1 MRNNAWKDVLAI
13 VFGAAML
20 WGYIA
25 NIYRLSQCD
34 FEPKYR
40 AETIRICGIVFPP
53 VGVIIGYIDL
63 GK

>member
-1 MRNNAWKDVLAI
+1 MRDTWKDVLTI
-13 VFGAAML
+13 VFSAAML
-20 WGYIA
+20 WGYVA